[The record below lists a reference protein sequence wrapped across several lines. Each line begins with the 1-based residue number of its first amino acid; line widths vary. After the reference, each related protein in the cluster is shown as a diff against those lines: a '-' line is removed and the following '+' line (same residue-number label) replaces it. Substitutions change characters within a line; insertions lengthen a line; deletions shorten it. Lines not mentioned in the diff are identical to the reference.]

1 MTPELDSVVDPS
13 RRQRLRGDAVLLV
26 ITAVWGITFVVV
38 KDALDGADP
47 MTFLALRFGLGALV
61 AGVAARKALRTHVP
75 WRGGLTLGALLFIGY
90 VFQTFGLAYTTPSRS
105 AFITGLCVILVP
117 FVSTLLFRRWPPVLA
132 VAGAIIALIGTA
144 VLTDAQL
151 SGPLP
156 LGDLLTLGCA
166 VAYAF
171 HIALT
176 EKFSSRSDPVALV
189 ALQLAVV
196 AVLSTCTLPL
206 VERRFVPSA
215 NLFVAVAITGIIA
228 SALAISLQTW
238 AQTKTTAV
246 RASVI
251 FALEPV
257 FAIAWGATLGREALS
272 GHELFGGGLIIL
284 GVIVASAAP
293 AAVVGGLSSSSAG
306 SDERVG

>member
-1 MTPELDSVVDPS
+1 MTPEVDSVVGPS
-13 RRQRLRGDAVLLV
+13 RSQRLRGDAVLLT

-47 MTFLALRFGLGALV
+47 MTFLALRFALGALV
-61 AGVAARKALRTHVP
+61 AGFAARKRLRASVP
-75 WRGGLTLGALLFIGY
+75 WRAGFTLGTLLFIGY
-90 VFQTFGLAYTTPSRS
+90 AFQTFGLAYTTPSRS

-132 VAGAIIALIGTA
+132 VAGATIALIGTA
-144 VLTDAQL
+144 LLTDAQL

-156 LGDLLTLGCA
+156 LGDVLTFGCA

-176 EKFSSRSDPVALV
+176 EKFSSKSDPVSLV

-228 SALAISLQTW
+228 SAVAISLQTW

-257 FAIAWGATLGREALS
+257 FAIAWSASLGREGLA
-272 GHELFGGGLIIL
+272 GHEIFGGSLIIL

-293 AAVVGGLSSSSAG
+293 AAVAGAISSSTG
-306 SDERVG
+306 PE

>member
-61 AGVAARKALRTHVP
+61 AGVAARKSLRTYVP

-176 EKFSSRSDPVALV
+176 EKFSSRSDPVSLV

-293 AAVVGGLSSSSAG
+293 AAVVGGLSGELAPCKPG
-306 SDERVG
+306 P

>member
-1 MTPELDSVVDPS
+1 MTPETSLPGAPAPS
-13 RRQRLRGDAVLLV
+13 QRLRGDAILLM
-26 ITAVWGITFVVV
+26 ITAVWGITFVTV
-38 KDALDGADP
+38 KDALEGADP

-61 AGVAARKALRTHVP
+61 AGVAARKALLVSVP
-75 WRGGLTLGALLFIGY
+75 WRAGLTLGTLLFIGY
-90 VFQTFGLAYTTPSRS
+90 VFQTVGLAYTTPSRS

-117 FVSTLLFRRWPPVLA
+117 FVSTVMFRRWPPVLA
-132 VAGAIIALIGTA
+132 VTGAVIALIGTA

-156 LGDLLTLGCA
+156 LGDVLTLGCA

-171 HIALT
+171 HISLT
-176 EKFSSRSDPVALV
+176 EKFSAQSEPISLV
-189 ALQLAVV
+189 AFQLAVV
-196 AVLSTCTLPL
+196 AVLSTCTLPF
-206 VERRFVPSA
+206 VERKLIPSTS
-215 NLFVAVAITGIIA
+215 LFAAVAVTGIIA

-238 AQTKTTAV
+238 AQAKTTAV

-257 FAIAWGATLGREALS
+257 FAIAWGATLGRAPLT
-272 GHELFGGGLIIL
+272 GHEMFGGGLIIL

-293 AAVVGGLSSSSAG
+293 ASLTTATQSPAASS
-306 SDERVG
+306 D